1 MIAAIAA
8 VDENFGIGYN
18 GQLLAHIPEDMA
30 RFKALTTNNAV
41 VMGRKTWDSLPIK
54 PLPNRENIVITSH
67 PHPSKDFNVV
77 FWNMDETL
85 EWLENTQKDVFIIGG
100 ASVYEQFLP
109 YCDTIYMTL
118 IYQNFPQVDTWFPQL
133 DMKDEWEIKSSEEY
147 WECKCTFLV
156 LKRKI

>member
-85 EWLENTQKDVFIIGG
+85 EWLENT
-100 ASVYEQFLP
+100 
-109 YCDTIYMTL
+109 
-118 IYQNFPQVDTWFPQL
+118 
-133 DMKDEWEIKSSEEY
+133 
-147 WECKCTFLV
+147 
-156 LKRKI
+156 